1 MALDFCRLDNSEY
14 LFGLD
19 DKQFQ
24 ALSEIFETFRQW
36 TGLVIDQYDDLKLT
50 PGNQQTLIR
59 VIENYIDSIDLN
71 KDKWKTSTILEFKGV
86 LSHFLKQGIDI
97 ELVGD

>member
-19 DKQFQ
+19 DKHFQ

-36 TGLVIDQYDDLKLT
+36 TGLVIDQYDDLTLT
-50 PGNQQTLIR
+50 PENQQTLIK
-59 VIENYIDSIDLN
+59 VIDKYIESIDLN
-71 KDKWKTSTILEFKGV
+71 KDKWKTSAVLEFKGV
-86 LSHFLKQGIDI
+86 MSYFLKMGIDI
-97 ELVGD
+97 ELLGD

>member
-1 MALDFCRLDNSEY
+1 MALDFCRLDNREY

-24 ALSEIFETFRQW
+24 ALFEIFETFRQW
-36 TGLVIDQYDDLKLT
+36 TGLVIDQYGDLTLT
-50 PGNQQTLIR
+50 PENQLTLIK
-59 VIENYIDSIDLN
+59 VIDKYIDSTDLN
-71 KDKWKTSTILEFKGV
+71 KDKLKTSAVLEFKGIM
-86 LSHFLKQGIDI
+86 SYFLKMGINI